1 MDENILLRKK
11 LQERLINTVTDD
23 DDEILVEI
31 DRMLL
36 EEKGLSL
43 AQRLSLQSELYAA
56 VRRLDVVEELLQ
68 MPGVNE
74 IMINGYDRI
83 YIEQNG
89 ELRRWEKGFVSR
101 ERLEDVIQQIVAGC
115 NRVINTSM
123 PLADARLSDGTRIHA
138 ALPPVAV
145 DGPVLTIRRFPEKSI
160 DMEELIR
167 LDTLTGEV
175 ALFLQKLVRS
185 GYSVMIGGGTSA
197 GKTTFLNV
205 LAASIPAGE
214 RIITIE
220 DTAELRIPGERNLVR
235 LEAKNANLQENR
247 AITIRDLIR
256 AALRMR
262 PDRLIV
268 GEVRGEETIDLL
280 QALNTGHEGSLSTA
294 HANNPRDMLLRLE
307 TMALMGMD
315 MPLEAIRRQIAS
327 GIDIFVQL
335 GRGRDKKRRL
345 MSVAEVEGF
354 ADGQVM
360 LHMLYERD
368 WKDGVL
374 KKTGELKN
382 GEKWEREEHAHEDHI

>member
-1 MDENILLRKK
+1 MDEKILLRKK
-11 LQERLINTVTDD
+11 LQKRLEKTLTE
-23 DDEILVEI
+23 DDEEILGEI

-36 EEKGLSL
+36 EEKELSL

-83 YIEQNG
+83 YIEENG
-89 ELRRWEKGFVSR
+89 QLRRWEKSFVSR

-145 DGPVLTIRRFPEKSI
+145 DGPVLTIRRFPQKSI
-160 DMEELIR
+160 DMDELIR
-167 LDTLTGEV
+167 LNTLTGDV
-175 ALFLQKLVRS
+175 ACFLQKLVRS
-185 GYSVMIGGGTSA
+185 GYSLLIGGGTSA
-197 GKTTFLNV
+197 GKTTFLNA
-205 LAASIPAGE
+205 LAASIPAEE
-214 RIITIE
+214 RLITIE

-262 PDRLIV
+262 PDRIIV

-280 QALNTGHEGSLSTA
+280 QAFICTL
-294 HANNPRDMLLRLE
+294 
-307 TMALMGMD
+307 
-315 MPLEAIRRQIAS
+315 
-327 GIDIFVQL
+327 
-335 GRGRDKKRRL
+335 
-345 MSVAEVEGF
+345 
-354 ADGQVM
+354 
-360 LHMLYERD
+360 
-368 WKDGVL
+368 
-374 KKTGELKN
+374 
-382 GEKWEREEHAHEDHI
+382 